1 MNSPEWVAG
10 ARERVSQ
17 VMRLVAKARD
27 WAERTIFW
35 RVWERMLEN
44 EFIDR
49 GIALAAKAFVSFFPA
64 IIVVAAFAPP
74 AVRAAIVATITRHAG
89 LSGPGLATFHSAFA
103 TASNVRRATGVLGL
117 VFTVYYI
124 NSFTSA
130 LQRAYIR
137 AWRRPPSSLV
147 YGYALGATWLV
158 GILAYLTLIG
168 GMRAAFG
175 RGPGLVLFAVLAL
188 AAAIGLWWVT
198 SWVMLGRQ
206 VRLRVLLPTAVL
218 TGLGMTV
225 YGAASSLWMPTT
237 VSQNQHQFGF
247 FGVALAMVTWLS
259 GAAFIIVASACA
271 APVLAEDRGVLGRLV
286 RGSDPAVLVPGAVPS
301 LGAPLRA
308 PTLSNA
314 IGIGPEAGTEPGPAP
329 AARPSPGAP
338 VAPAAGPSPGTQPV
352 PAAVPAAGA
361 ASAADAEPPPG
372 PGPSP
377 TTEPLPEA
385 EPALGAESQPGS

>member
-1 MNSPEWVAG
+1 
-10 ARERVSQ
+10 
-17 VMRLVAKARD
+17 
-27 WAERTIFW
+27 
-35 RVWERMLEN
+35 
-44 EFIDR
+44 
-49 GIALAAKAFVSFFPA
+49 
-64 IIVVAAFAPP
+64 
-74 AVRAAIVATITRHAG
+74 
-89 LSGPGLATFHSAFA
+89 
-103 TASNVRRATGVLGL
+103 
-117 VFTVYYI
+117 
-124 NSFTSA
+124 
-130 LQRAYIR
+130 
-137 AWRRPPSSLV
+137 
-147 YGYALGATWLV
+147 
-158 GILAYLTLIG
+158 
-168 GMRAAFG
+168 
-175 RGPGLVLFAVLAL
+175 
-188 AAAIGLWWVT
+188 
-198 SWVMLGRQ
+198 MLGRQ

-314 IGIGPEAGTEPGPAP
+314 IGIGPEAGTEPGP
-329 AARPSPGAP
+329 SPGAP
-338 VAPAAGPSPGTQPV
+338 AAPAAGPSPGTQAA

-361 ASAADAEPPPG
+361 ALATDAEPPPG

>member
-1 MNSPEWVAG
+1 
-10 ARERVSQ
+10 
-17 VMRLVAKARD
+17 
-27 WAERTIFW
+27 
-35 RVWERMLEN
+35 
-44 EFIDR
+44 
-49 GIALAAKAFVSFFPA
+49 
-64 IIVVAAFAPP
+64 
-74 AVRAAIVATITRHAG
+74 
-89 LSGPGLATFHSAFA
+89 
-103 TASNVRRATGVLGL
+103 
-117 VFTVYYI
+117 
-124 NSFTSA
+124 
-130 LQRAYIR
+130 
-137 AWRRPPSSLV
+137 
-147 YGYALGATWLV
+147 
-158 GILAYLTLIG
+158 
-168 GMRAAFG
+168 
-175 RGPGLVLFAVLAL
+175 
-188 AAAIGLWWVT
+188 
-198 SWVMLGRQ
+198 
-206 VRLRVLLPTAVL
+206 
-218 TGLGMTV
+218 
-225 YGAASSLWMPTT
+225 MPTT

>member
-1 MNSPEWVAG
+1 MKSPQWVTG
-10 ARERVSQ
+10 MRERAGR
-17 VMRLVAKARD
+17 VMKLVAAARG

-35 RVWERMLEN
+35 RAWERMLEN

-64 IIVVAAFAPP
+64 VIVVAAFAPP
-74 AVRAAIVATITRHAG
+74 SVRAAITVTLTRRTG
-89 LSGPGLATFHSAFA
+89 LSGQGLAIFRSAFT
-103 TASNVRRATGVLGL
+103 TASSVRRATGVLGL

-147 YGYALGATWLV
+147 YGYALGASWLV
-158 GILAYLTLIG
+158 GILAYLSLIG
-168 GMRAAFG
+168 ALRAAFG
-175 RGPGLVLFAVLAL
+175 GGPGLVLFGILAL

-198 SWVMLGRQ
+198 PWVMLGRQ
-206 VRLRVLLPTAVL
+206 VRLRVLLPTGVL

-225 YGAASSLWMPTT
+225 YGATSSLWMPTT

-259 GAAFIIVASACA
+259 GAAFIVVASACT
-271 APVLAEDRGVLGRLV
+271 APVLAEDHGALGRLV
-286 RGSDPAVLVPGAVPS
+286 RGRDPAVLVPGAVPS

-314 IGIGPEAGTEPGPAP
+314 IGLGPEAGTE
-329 AARPSPGAP
+329 
-338 VAPAAGPSPGTQPV
+338 
-352 PAAVPAAGA
+352 
-361 ASAADAEPPPG
+361 ASPPPG
-372 PGPSP
+372 ATPVPEVTPTPEVSP
-377 TTEPLPEA
+377 AAEA
-385 EPALGAESQPGS
+385 QPKAGT

>member
-1 MNSPEWVAG
+1 MKSPRWMTG
-10 ARERVSQ
+10 ARERIGQ
-17 VMRLVAKARD
+17 VMRLVARVRA

-49 GIALAAKAFVSFFPA
+49 GIALAAKAFVSLFPA
-64 IIVVAAFAPP
+64 VIVVAAFAPP
-74 AVRAAIVATITRHAG
+74 AVRAAIAGTIAHRSG
-89 LSGPGLATFHSAFA
+89 LSGSGLATFRAAFA
-103 TASNVRRATGVLGL
+103 TASNIRRATGVLGL

-158 GILAYLTLIG
+158 GILAYFTLIG
-168 GMRAAFG
+168 AMRAAFG

-198 SWVMLGRQ
+198 PWVM
-206 VRLRVLLPTAVL
+206 
-218 TGLGMTV
+218 
-225 YGAASSLWMPTT
+225 
-237 VSQNQHQFGF
+237 
-247 FGVALAMVTWLS
+247 
-259 GAAFIIVASACA
+259 
-271 APVLAEDRGVLGRLV
+271 
-286 RGSDPAVLVPGAVPS
+286 VPGAVPS

-314 IGIGPEAGTEPGPAP
+314 IGIGPEGGIEPTP
-329 AARPSPGAP
+329 
-338 VAPAAGPSPGTQPV
+338 APAAGPPPETGP
-352 PAAVPAAGA
+352 PAA
-361 ASAADAEPPPG
+361 E
-372 PGPSP
+372 
-377 TTEPLPEA
+377 
-385 EPALGAESQPGS
+385 EPALGADPKHGS

>member
-1 MNSPEWVAG
+1 VTGAQERAG
-10 ARERVSQ
+10 Q
-17 VMRLVAKARD
+17 VMRLAAKVHG

-49 GIALAAKAFVSFFPA
+49 GIAQAAKAFVSFFPA
-64 IIVVAAFAPP
+64 VIVVAAFAPP
-74 AVRAAIVATITRHAG
+74 AVRAAIAGTLARRTG
-89 LSGPGLATFHSAFA
+89 LSGSGLEIFRSAFT
-103 TASNVRRATGVLGL
+103 TASSIRRATGVLGL

-147 YGYALGATWLV
+147 YGYALGAAWLV
-158 GILAYLTLIG
+158 GILAYFTLIG
-168 GMRAAFG
+168 GIRAAFG

-198 SWVMLGRQ
+198 PWVMLGRQ
-206 VRLRVLLPTAVL
+206 VRLRVLLPTGVL
-218 TGLGMTV
+218 TGLGITV
-225 YGAASSLWMPTT
+225 YGVTSSLWMPTT
-237 VSQNQHQFGF
+237 VTQNQHQFGF

-271 APVLAEDRGVLGRLV
+271 APVLAEDRGLLGRLA
-286 RGSDPAVLVPGAVPS
+286 RGSTPAVLVPGAVPS

-314 IGIGPEAGTEPGPAP
+314 IGAGPEAGVEA
-329 AARPSPGAP
+329 
-338 VAPAAGPSPGTQPV
+338 VPV
-352 PAAVPAAGA
+352 PAAPTSAGAQATPAAGA
-361 ASAADAEPPPG
+361 GSAAGTEPAPGPGPPPAAEPPP
-372 PGPSP
+372 
-377 TTEPLPEA
+377 EEEL
-385 EPALGAESQPGS
+385 ALGAEPKPGS

>member
-1 MNSPEWVAG
+1 MKSPPGVTGAQERAG
-10 ARERVSQ
+10 Q
-17 VMRLVAKARD
+17 VMRRVPEVRA

-64 IIVVAAFAPP
+64 VIVVAAFAPP
-74 AVRAAIVATITRHAG
+74 AVRAAIAGTLAHRSG
-89 LSGPGLATFHSAFA
+89 LSGSGLETFRRAFA
-103 TASNVRRATGVLGL
+103 SASSIRRATGVLGL

-158 GILAYLTLIG
+158 GILAYFTLIG

-175 RGPGLVLFAVLAL
+175 RGPGLVAFAVLAL

-198 SWVMLGRQ
+198 PWVMLGRQ
-206 VRLRVLLPTAVL
+206 VRLRVLLPTGVL
-218 TGLGMTV
+218 TGLGMSV

-237 VSQNQHQFGF
+237 LSQNQQQFGF

-259 GAAFIIVASACA
+259 GAAFIIVASACV
-271 APVLAEDRGVLGRLV
+271 APALAEDRGVLGRLA
-286 RGSDPAVLVPGAVPS
+286 RGSNPVVLVPGAVPS

-314 IGIGPEAGTEPGPAP
+314 IGIGPEAGAEPAP
-329 AARPSPGAP
+329 AP
-338 VAPAAGPSPGTQPV
+338 
-352 PAAVPAAGA
+352 
-361 ASAADAEPPPG
+361 AEPK
-372 PGPSP
+372 
-377 TTEPLPEA
+377 A
-385 EPALGAESQPGS
+385 GS

>member
-1 MNSPEWVAG
+1 MKSPPLMTTM
-10 ARERVSQ
+10 RERFGQ
-17 VMRLVAKARD
+17 VMKLIAAVRG
-27 WAERTIFW
+27 WAGRTIFW

-64 IIVVAAFAPP
+64 VIVVAAFAPP
-74 AVRAAIVATITRHAG
+74 SVRAAIALTLTRRSG
-89 LSGPGLATFHSAFA
+89 LSGEGLAIFRSAFA

-130 LQRAYIR
+130 LQRAYVR

-147 YGYALGATWLV
+147 YGYALGAFWLV
-158 GILAYLTLIG
+158 GILVYFSLIG
-168 GMRAAFG
+168 ALRAALG
-175 RGPGLVLFAVLAL
+175 GGPGFALFGILAL

-198 SWVMLGRQ
+198 PWVMLGRQ
-206 VRLRVLLPTAVL
+206 VRPRVLLPTGVL
-218 TGLGMTV
+218 TGLGITV
-225 YGAASSLWMPTT
+225 YGATSSLWMPTT
-237 VSQNQHQFGF
+237 VSHNQHQFGF

-271 APVLAEDRGVLGRLV
+271 APVLAEDPGALGRLV
-286 RGSDPAVLVPGAVPS
+286 RGPDPAVLVPGAVPS

-314 IGIGPEAGTEPGPAP
+314 IGLGPEASPAP
-329 AARPSPGAP
+329 EATPAP
-338 VAPAAGPSPGTQPV
+338 VAEPVAFAAMRVPELMLVVPLKVLLPLSVSAPGPNVVRPPVPCRTELIVPPAALRITPG
-352 PAAVPAAGA
+352 
-361 ASAADAEPPPG
+361 
-372 PGPSP
+372 
-377 TTEPLPEA
+377 
-385 EPALGAESQPGS
+385 

>member
-1 MNSPEWVAG
+1 
-10 ARERVSQ
+10 
-17 VMRLVAKARD
+17 
-27 WAERTIFW
+27 
-35 RVWERMLEN
+35 
-44 EFIDR
+44 
-49 GIALAAKAFVSFFPA
+49 
-64 IIVVAAFAPP
+64 
-74 AVRAAIVATITRHAG
+74 
-89 LSGPGLATFHSAFA
+89 
-103 TASNVRRATGVLGL
+103 
-117 VFTVYYI
+117 
-124 NSFTSA
+124 
-130 LQRAYIR
+130 
-137 AWRRPPSSLV
+137 
-147 YGYALGATWLV
+147 
-158 GILAYLTLIG
+158 
-168 GMRAAFG
+168 
-175 RGPGLVLFAVLAL
+175 VLFAVLAL

-329 AARPSPGAP
+329 AA
-338 VAPAAGPSPGTQPV
+338 GPSPEVQAA
-352 PAAVPAAGA
+352 PADVPAAGA
-361 ASAADAEPPPG
+361 APAAEAEPPPG

-377 TTEPLPEA
+377 AAERPPEA

>member
-1 MNSPEWVAG
+1 MKSPRWMTG
-10 ARERVSQ
+10 ARERVGQ
-17 VMRLVAKARD
+17 VMRLVAQVRA

-35 RVWERMLEN
+35 RIWERMLEN

-49 GIALAAKAFVSFFPA
+49 GIALAAKAFVSLFPA
-64 IIVVAAFAPP
+64 VIVVAAFAPP
-74 AVRAAIVATITRHAG
+74 AVRVAIAGTLAHRSG
-89 LSGPGLATFHSAFA
+89 LSGSGLATFRAAFA
-103 TASNVRRATGVLGL
+103 TASNIRRATGVLGL

-158 GILAYLTLIG
+158 GILAYFTLIG
-168 GMRAAFG
+168 AMRAAFG

-198 SWVMLGRQ
+198 PWVMLGRQ
-206 VRLRVLLPTAVL
+206 VRLRVLLPTGVV

-225 YGAASSLWMPTT
+225 YGVTSSLWMPTT
-237 VSQNQHQFGF
+237 LSQNQEQFGF

-271 APVLAEDRGVLGRLV
+271 APGLAEDNGVLGRLV
-286 RGSDPAVLVPGAVPS
+286 RGSSPAVLVPGAVPS

-314 IGIGPEAGTEPGPAP
+314 IGIGPEGGTEPTP
-329 AARPSPGAP
+329 
-338 VAPAAGPSPGTQPV
+338 APAAGPSPGTGP
-352 PAAVPAAGA
+352 PAAEE
-361 ASAADAEPPPG
+361 S
-372 PGPSP
+372 
-377 TTEPLPEA
+377 
-385 EPALGAESQPGS
+385 ALGADPKHGS

>member
-1 MNSPEWVAG
+1 MKSPQWVTG
-10 ARERVSQ
+10 ARERAGQ
-17 VMRLVAKARD
+17 VMRLAAEVRAR
-27 WAERTIFW
+27 AERTIFW

-64 IIVVAAFAPP
+64 VIVVAAFAPP
-74 AVRAAIVATITRHAG
+74 AVREAIRATLAHRSG
-89 LSGPGLATFHSAFA
+89 LSGPSLRTFQTAFG
-103 TASNVRRATGVLGL
+103 TSDSVRRATGVLGL

-158 GILAYLTLIG
+158 AILAYFTLIG
-168 GMRAAFG
+168 SLRAALG
-175 RGPGLVLFAVLAL
+175 GGPGYVLFAVLAL

-198 SWVMLGRQ
+198 PWVMLGRQ
-206 VRLRVLLPTAVL
+206 VRLRVLLPTGVL
-218 TGLGMTV
+218 TGAGMTV
-225 YGAASSLWMPTT
+225 YGATSALWMPTT
-237 VSQNQHQFGF
+237 VAQNQLQFGF
-247 FGVALAMVTWLS
+247 FGVALALVTWLS

-271 APVLAEDRGVLGRLV
+271 APVLAEDNGVLGRLV
-286 RGSDPAVLVPGAVPS
+286 RGSSPAVLVPGAVPS

-314 IGIGPEAGTEPGPAP
+314 IGIGPEAGTAPTPAP
-329 AARPSPGAP
+329 ADGE
-338 VAPAAGPSPGTQPV
+338 
-352 PAAVPAAGA
+352 
-361 ASAADAEPPPG
+361 EPPP
-372 PGPSP
+372 
-377 TTEPLPEA
+377 EE
-385 EPALGAESQPGS
+385 EPALSAEPKPGS

>member
-1 MNSPEWVAG
+1 VK
-10 ARERVSQ
+10 
-17 VMRLVAKARD
+17 LVAAARD

-64 IIVVAAFAPP
+64 VIVVAAFAPP
-74 AVRAAIVATITRHAG
+74 SVRAAITLTLARRSG
-89 LSGPGLATFHSAFA
+89 LSGAGLATFRSAFA

-117 VFTVYYI
+117 VFTLYYI

-158 GILAYLTLIG
+158 GILAYFSLIG
-168 GMRAAFG
+168 VLRSALGG
-175 RGPGLVLFAVLAL
+175 GPGLVLYAILAL

-198 SWVMLGRQ
+198 PWVMLGRQ
-206 VRLRVLLPTAVL
+206 VRLRVLLPTGVL
-218 TGLGMTV
+218 TGLGITA
-225 YGAASSLWMPTT
+225 YGATSALWMPTT
-237 VSQNQHQFGF
+237 MSQNQQQFGF

-271 APVLAEDRGVLGRLV
+271 APVLAEDSGALGRLV
-286 RGSDPAVLVPGAVPS
+286 RGPYPALLVPGAVPS

-314 IGIGPEAGTEPGPAP
+314 IGLGPEAGTEATPAPAAGPAP
-329 AARPSPGAP
+329 AADKAT
-338 VAPAAGPSPGTQPV
+338 AAGKAT
-352 PAAVPAAGA
+352 A
-361 ASAADAEPPPG
+361 ASP
-372 PGPSP
+372 
-377 TTEPLPEA
+377 A
-385 EPALGAESQPGS
+385 EPALEGEPPPA